1 MNASN
6 PPASP
11 ASPPRP
17 RDLSKL
23 DEVSLS
29 PTNQRFLA
37 LAQANSGGSPT
48 WRARKSSEA
57 RNLFAMGQESGRY
70 RVDGLDL
77 THDLR
82 ALVTMRVPVPCLPD
96 PAGPLQF
103 APCARL
109 GISCEEQFLKW
120 PAPGTN
126 FVQLLSPA
134 HAWLP
139 NLGRP
144 IQALCLGT
152 TLPAGIRLR
161 EILHM
166 VFGALTLQ
174 TVQMDL
180 LDSAGVLNPDAA
192 LWWQRNLDKVPITRE
207 GFVCE
212 QGGPQ

>member
-1 MNASN
+1 MNTSKPSSA
-6 PPASP
+6 PASV
-11 ASPPRP
+11 PRP

-23 DEVSLS
+23 DEVTLS
-29 PTNQRFLA
+29 AASQRFLA
-37 LAQANSGGSPT
+37 MARATAGGTPT
-48 WRARKSSEA
+48 WRARKGVEA
-57 RNLFAMGQESGRY
+57 FDLLALAQESGRY
-70 RVDGLDL
+70 RIDGLDL
-77 THDLR
+77 RHDLR

-103 APCARL
+103 APFARL
-109 GISCEEQFLKW
+109 GLSYEEQFLKW
-120 PAPGTN
+120 PTAGTA
-126 FVQLLSPA
+126 FAQLLSPL

-144 IQALCLGT
+144 IQVLCLGT
-152 TLPAGIRLR
+152 TLPAGIRVR

-180 LDSAGVLNPDAA
+180 LDSAGVLNPEAA

-212 QGGPQ
+212 QGGMP